1 MSMFRFLPGII
12 IVEAAMVALVTAFMN
27 ASTEANWIPMALLV
41 AIVTV
46 LVAFWFGSIADH
58 VKKDA
63 LAQAKD
69 DFVRDRENLL
79 VAAEAD
85 KRKVV
90 EQSHKQLIKETNQ
103 VHAKANFKLGAAFVG
118 ILSIGAVLLSVE
130 LMTIG
135 LLTLTTAGGALA
147 GYVIRARQDAL
158 AYRSKL
164 AQIEL
169 DSPMRENEVLESK
182 PRSSKRLTHKA

>member
-1 MSMFRFLPGII
+1 MFRFLPGII

-79 VAAEAD
+79 VTAEAD

-164 AQIEL
+164 AQIAL
-169 DSPMRENEVLESK
+169 DAPTRENEVLESK

>member
-79 VAAEAD
+79 VAADAD

-103 VHAKANFKLGAAFVG
+103 VHATANF
-118 ILSIGAVLLSVE
+118 
-130 LMTIG
+130 
-135 LLTLTTAGGALA
+135 
-147 GYVIRARQDAL
+147 
-158 AYRSKL
+158 
-164 AQIEL
+164 
-169 DSPMRENEVLESK
+169 
-182 PRSSKRLTHKA
+182 